1 MAVPL
6 AIYKTLCDSCPS
18 VFNTTT
24 ALLRHR
30 EAKHE
35 IYIETQSAALLKI
48 ETARRTLPLHFR
60 LLAVCFSLEISA
72 GIMWKDYLPK
82 GEWDET
88 WARPTRPYCHTAL
101 LRSR

>member
-1 MAVPL
+1 MVFPL

-35 IYIETQSAALLKI
+35 IYIEIQSAALRKI
-48 ETARRTLPLHFR
+48 ETARRT
-60 LLAVCFSLEISA
+60 
-72 GIMWKDYLPK
+72 
-82 GEWDET
+82 
-88 WARPTRPYCHTAL
+88 
-101 LRSR
+101 